1 MPPTLQPVLAVSIDG
16 QGLRVPAAAPRA
28 HMKRR
33 LEGRIAVVTG
43 GTRGIGRAIV
53 RRFASEGAQ
62 VFYCAPDPDGADTL
76 ATEIA
81 AAGGVPATFVR
92 ANIVSPPQLARLIGR
107 ASRVRGVIDI
117 LVNNAALGMFRR
129 CDTLTMAE
137 WTRTMDTNVRSAW
150 LTAKYAWPSLQ
161 ASRSA
166 SIITI
171 SSIHARQTSPAC
183 IPYAP
188 SKAAV
193 SALMRC
199 LAIDGGP
206 FGIRA
211 NTICPGLI
219 RTAAN
224 AADFA
229 GSAGARRR
237 YRRVQVNEALG
248 RIGEPDDVAGA
259 ALFLASS
266 DAAFFTG
273 RYLLFE
279 GGGDARLYGNV
290 YEEERRAAAAR
301 KKSRRSLVIR

>member
-1 MPPTLQPVLAVSIDG
+1 MN
-16 QGLRVPAAAPRA
+16 
-28 HMKRR
+28 RR

-53 RRFASEGAQ
+53 KRFALEGAR
-62 VFYCAPDPDGADTL
+62 VFYCAPEKDGADTL
-76 ATEIA
+76 AEEIA

-92 ANIVSPPQLARLIGR
+92 ANIASPAQLQRLIIR
-107 ASRVRGVIDI
+107 ASRVRGVIDV

-150 LTAKYAWPSLQ
+150 LTAKFAWAFLQ
-161 ASRSA
+161 ASGAA
-166 SIITI
+166 SIISI
-171 SSIHARQTSPAC
+171 SSIHARQTSPGC

-188 SKAAV
+188 SKAAL

-211 NTICPGLI
+211 KTICPGLV

-224 AADFA
+224 AGDFT
-229 GSAGARRR
+229 GSVAARRR
-237 YRRVQVNEALG
+237 YQRVLVNEALG

-259 ALFLASS
+259 AFFLASP
-266 DAAFFTG
+266 DAAFVTG
-273 RYLLFE
+273 TELLVD
-279 GGGDARLYGNV
+279 GGADARLYGNV
-290 YEEERRAAAAR
+290 YEEERRAPALAKALQR
-301 KKSRRSLVIR
+301 TGRR